1 MAESDSPR
9 LGLRRWSAGTD
20 SPSRTEFDT
29 GHANLDDLTAIDKQG
44 TFAARPAAAV
54 RGTYYWDTT
63 NNYLWRDNGTT
74 WFTVGSRVVDALV
87 GNSAVGVVPHTID
100 AVVGQTANL
109 FEAKVNSVTKFF
121 INKDGGIST
130 GPQVGVSE
138 QLINTAPATRVL
150 LVKGAAAQTADL
162 ITAQDSASTDQFRVL
177 PNGAIVS
184 TYAVTGAAANV
195 LGANSTTP
203 TANQT
208 QFAAV
213 TPALEVRST
222 VGGAG
227 TYNDLIAVRH
237 ASFDGTAV
245 KRKLGMQF
253 KIGAEIAG
261 DVAKAGGIYVE
272 SLLANAATPRLALFA
287 GDTDVMSFDQ
297 VAGTATLTGS
307 LIATGQVQANTVT
320 DNSFKF
326 GTIGANLGV
335 QGIGD
340 VLLRAAANQGF
351 YFYSGGS
358 WNTTPGNAGG
368 GSTLAVLSSAGLF
381 TSSRLNPT
389 STAGITL
396 AESSPA
402 FMVGGAG
409 AANLIAGTGGIQARN
424 NGVSATLALNPGG
437 GDVVSTGLLQ
447 ASGGFKIGTNRVTI
461 SASAPGS
468 PATGDI
474 WIDT

>member
-29 GHANLDDLTAIDKQG
+29 GNANLDLLTAIDKQG
-44 TFAARPAAAV
+44 TFASRPAPAI

-63 NNYLWRDNGTT
+63 NNYLWRDDGAG
-74 WFTVGSRVVDALV
+74 WFTVGSRVVDSIVA
-87 GNSAVGVVPHTID
+87 NSATGVVPHVIN
-100 AVVGQTANL
+100 ALAGQTANL
-109 FEAKVNSVTKFF
+109 FEAKVNGTTKFYVD
-121 INKDGGIST
+121 KDGGIST
-130 GPQVGVSE
+130 GPQVGVYE
-138 QLINTAPATRVL
+138 QLVNTAPATRVL

-162 ITAQDSASTDQFRVL
+162 ITAQDSAATDMFRVL
-177 PNGAIVS
+177 PTGAIVS
-184 TYAVTGAAANV
+184 TYGVTGAAANV

-208 QFAAV
+208 QFASV
-213 TPALEVRST
+213 TPALELRST

-245 KRKLGMQF
+245 KRKLGIQF
-253 KIGAEIAG
+253 KMGAEIAG
-261 DVAKAGGIYVE
+261 DVAKAGGMYVE

-287 GDTDVMSFDQ
+287 GDTDVLSFDQ
-297 VAGTATLTGS
+297 VAGTATLTGA
-307 LIATGQVQANTVT
+307 LVATGQIQANTAV

-326 GTIGANLGV
+326 GTTGANLGY
-335 QGIGD
+335 QGTGD
-340 VLLRAAANQGF
+340 VLLRAASTKGF
-351 YFYSGGS
+351 YFYAGGS

-368 GSTLAVLSSAGLF
+368 GATLATLTGAGLF
-381 TSSRLNPT
+381 SASNVNLSSTS
-389 STAGITL
+389 GITL
-396 AESSPA
+396 AEANPA
-402 FMVGGAG
+402 FMIGGSG
-409 AANLIAGTGGIQARN
+409 TSNLIVGVTGIQARN
-424 NGVSATLALNPGG
+424 NGAAQTLALNPGG
-437 GDVVSTGLLQ
+437 GDVVATGLLQ
-447 ASGGFKIGTNRVTI
+447 ASGGFKIGTNRLTI